1 MPGTR
6 RRVVGFGWICFTI
19 LYHLIDEFISEVNA
33 HQDGSTYHRS
43 LGIGSSDYPPTMT
56 LAEEANDPSADAR
69 SERANATADAL
80 LVQYDTVMLMAVQ
93 RYKAEDGKTKH
104 VACSVGQSERAL
116 ANACCLLS
124 EQTGFGSDD
133 VTGNVLLKK
142 TRSYMKKWR
151 SEVCRNQV
159 QSPSSLTNM
168 CSTVMMNKRTIPIMI
183 TTMIDTAA
191 MTYFCNLFT

>member
-1 MPGTR
+1 MVLIIQNILGARMPGTR
-6 RRVVGFGWICFTI
+6 RRVVGLGWICFTI

-43 LGIGSSDYPPTMT
+43 LGIDSSDYPPTTT

-93 RYKAEDGKTKH
+93 RYKAEDGKTKP
-104 VACSVGQSERAL
+104 VACGIAQSERAL

-142 TRSYMKKWR
+142 TRLFMKKWR
-151 SEVCRNQV
+151 SEVCRKS
-159 QSPSSLTNM
+159 SPVFFIAHNHVKYSDEEEEDYTDYDDDYN
-168 CSTVMMNKRTIPIMI
+168 
-183 TTMIDTAA
+183 
-191 MTYFCNLFT
+191 